1 MWLACQ
7 HFIYLITLQ
16 AAVDT
21 LRAAAVTRVAA
32 VSRVV
37 AVEVAAV
44 AAAEEVS

>member
-1 MWLACQ
+1 
-7 HFIYLITLQ
+7 
-16 AAVDT
+16 VDT
-21 LRAAAVTRVAA
+21 LRAAAVTLVAA